1 MINIYEETLVVHYKL
16 SIVSNCPVPVAISL
30 PIKKLRTSK
39 KYVFDFIEVLNWLFP
54 NQWIL
59 MILLFSLSARVLLL
73 VFG

>member
-1 MINIYEETLVVHYKL
+1 
-16 SIVSNCPVPVAISL
+16 VPDAASL

-39 KYVFDFIEVLNWLFP
+39 KYVFAFIEVLNWLFP

>member
-1 MINIYEETLVVHYKL
+1 VPAGLP
-16 SIVSNCPVPVAISL
+16 NCPVPAAVSL

-59 MILLFSLSARVLLL
+59 MILLFSLSARVLVL